1 MACFWLI
8 SAPAVY
14 YTTSNL
20 SIVSFFPKI
29 SGFLLILL
37 PSICDMSSGLF
48 LLFKLAYE
56 NLNYDLV
63 TMLQILTASTALVW
77 LRALNLTI
85 REIWKL
91 PRSPAQIRTFLLMPY
106 FRADLNCSLFEQSF
120 IGRCFFKK
128 EKQSDNLTESDNV
141 GMKDL
146 LPILK
151 EFNIYQFTAFY
162 TILCFR
168 IKSIQGKN
176 NTSKSKNWIIKD
188 GFILGWIGLTQMLK
202 VVMKLFQNNWTS
214 TVILVSLHR

>member
-1 MACFWLI
+1 MKLGLFWTRLLGNLMTTVGLVLLTFYKESGYYIMACFWLI

-56 NLNYDLV
+56 NLSYDLV

-85 REIWKL
+85 L
-91 PRSPAQIRTFLLMPY
+91 DF
-106 FRADLNCSLFEQSF
+106 
-120 IGRCFFKK
+120 
-128 EKQSDNLTESDNV
+128 
-141 GMKDL
+141 
-146 LPILK
+146 
-151 EFNIYQFTAFY
+151 
-162 TILCFR
+162 
-168 IKSIQGKN
+168 
-176 NTSKSKNWIIKD
+176 
-188 GFILGWIGLTQMLK
+188 
-202 VVMKLFQNNWTS
+202 
-214 TVILVSLHR
+214 